1 MRACVD
7 FWITKMREK
16 QTDATSPNWT
26 RREDD
31 KCKGLGKGLSETYL
45 HAEEQCKYEGHTCLQ
60 EISPCAHFPIELQV
74 MRRLG

>member
-31 KCKGLGKGLSETYL
+31 KCKGLGEQGCQKPTSTLKNSVNMKVI
-45 HAEEQCKYEGHTCLQ
+45 HACRKSVQAPTFQ
-60 EISPCAHFPIELQV
+60 
-74 MRRLG
+74 